1 MLRRSSPLLKKE
13 IEELRELLT
22 YWKGVLSS
30 GSLKGNG
37 LHLVRCHI
45 QKVKRAMYVITGGLE
60 GSDGKSMGSSKGIP
74 ATESKAA

>member
-1 MLRRSSPLLKKE
+1 MLRCSSPLLKKE

-37 LHLVRCHI
+37 LHLVRC
-45 QKVKRAMYVITGGLE
+45 QVRKVKRAMYIVTGGLE
-60 GSDGKSMGSSKGIP
+60 GSDGKPMVGSKGIF
-74 ATESKAA
+74 AQASKAA